1 MSLSLLEELMLLPWQ
16 SLLKCLF
23 FHADRTTGCLYSPT
37 NPVLSV
43 LPTGQEDRR
52 IKKTLAT
59 FWSYITECSLNSSTQ
74 TLEITL
80 WKPKVD
86 CYSLSVVSLI
96 SLTSILLSF
105 PPLQDSWTPPNVWL
119 WIFASASISCW
130 MMTLLWHLDHEPIWS
145 QEIASSGY
153 LCTVPTVPMSLSP
166 QKFTWIR
173 LLLDPKMSQP
183 TAIPYSTLSL
193 CVVHFLI
200 AVVPISTCPQS
211 THKVSAI
218 SPSQGDLGAPHP
230 MNS

>member
-23 FHADRTTGCLYSPT
+23 FHADQTTGCLYSPT

-43 LPTGQEDRR
+43 LLTGQEDRR

-59 FWSYITECSLNSSTQ
+59 FWSYITEHSLNSSTQ

-96 SLTSILLSF
+96 SLTSTLLSF

-130 MMTLLWHLDHEPIWS
+130 MMTLLWHLDYEPIWS

-153 LCTVPTVPMSLSP
+153 LSTVPMSLSCGPTIDSSEIYLNQASAWP
-166 QKFTWIR
+166 QNVPTHSNSAALSQLTKY
-173 LLLDPKMSQP
+173 LLFPLLRE
-183 TAIPYSTLSL
+183 I
-193 CVVHFLI
+193 
-200 AVVPISTCPQS
+200 
-211 THKVSAI
+211 
-218 SPSQGDLGAPHP
+218 
-230 MNS
+230 